1 MISLKLF
8 YDGNYFTQKQTEH
21 KKNKKIS
28 LLLASHFLKVL
39 NIKVFKYLSTL
50 RKYYFS
56 LNLEQ
61 PLQVFNCHL

>member
-1 MISLKLF
+1 MIKLKYKNICNF
-8 YDGNYFTQKQTEH
+8 PKQTEH